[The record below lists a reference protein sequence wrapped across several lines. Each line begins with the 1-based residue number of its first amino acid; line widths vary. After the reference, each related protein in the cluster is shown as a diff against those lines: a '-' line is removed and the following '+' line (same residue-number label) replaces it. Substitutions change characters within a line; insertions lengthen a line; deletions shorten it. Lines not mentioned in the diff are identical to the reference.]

1 MYKKIVLAIDLGA
14 ESDQL
19 LDKAKQLVAITGA
32 ELAVLSVVEPINE
45 TYVAGLAEG
54 FLAVDLSQFERQALE
69 QAKKKLNDLVAASG
83 LICQEAKVIIDH
95 PNSGIKS
102 YADKNGCDLI
112 VVGSHGRHGLRLL
125 LGSTAN
131 AVLHGTHCD
140 VLAVRIEE
148 AKKS

>member
-54 FLAVDLSQFERQALE
+54 FLAVDLSQLERQALE
-69 QAKKKLNDLVAASG
+69 QAKKKLKDLVAASG
-83 LICQEAKVIIDH
+83 LICKEAKVIIDH

-131 AVLHGTHCD
+131 AVLHGAHCD